1 MNAASVRKSG
11 IYALI
16 DRRAASINPVDA
28 TALGIKTCGATRSP
42 LVDAVDPHA
51 PGQIQR
57 LEDADG
63 TTVVLGELEQL
74 ADLAARLGMPPDA
87 PPARIARSA
96 LAAFGAQLP
105 AELIGEWSL
114 LHHDRG
120 GRLTLVQSAARRD
133 PILYVARGDRIA
145 IAPDIYRLA
154 AIPWI
159 GGELDPIGLLGKVG
173 RPAARAQAGDRTML
187 ARVRQL
193 LPGETVTIT
202 PGGGIHRAR
211 ASLFDTAP
219 EWRGTLADAA
229 FEAEAMLLQILGE
242 RTARS
247 PRMAG
252 LLSGG
257 LDSSLL
263 AWAAAEAGGGMARPV
278 FVTSVAPPGSGLADE
293 ANEARLV
300 ADHLGCEWVPVFPAE
315 DADPYRPPEAVMRGD
330 VGPPISNRHELTVV
344 MQAAA
349 QAAGAT
355 SLFNG
360 TFGESTFTVRTGQK
374 PRTGWLRSLAGR
386 TRRWLHAPDSTFATT
401 PFHVRVAPHRLAEVA
416 DPFRAPAPY
425 DPLSEPRRDGRL
437 GYLLGGRKGLWLANE
452 FCPGALRTAY
462 PYRDM
467 RLLRLFAGFP
477 RAVLAETGGDRE
489 PARLILQ
496 DRLPDAIRLRR
507 SGRPASPGHL
517 EQLRRHAPAARGRIA
532 VFRAA
537 GVDDWLDLDWLDTAL
552 AEMAARTVADPF
564 VANEVQLTAMTA
576 EFLTWWNSTF

>member
-1 MNAASVRKSG
+1 MTAASVRKSG

-16 DRRAASINPVDA
+16 DRRGAPINPANA
-28 TALGIKTCGATRSP
+28 TALGIETSGETRSP
-42 LVDAVDPHA
+42 LIDAVDPHA
-51 PGQIQR
+51 PDQIQR
-57 LEDADG
+57 LDDADG
-63 TTVVLGELEQL
+63 TTVVLGELERL
-74 ADLAARLGMPPDA
+74 ADLAARLGLAPGA

-96 LAAFGAQLP
+96 LARFGAQLP

-133 PILYVARGDRIA
+133 PILYGVQGDRIA
-145 IAPDIYRLA
+145 VAPDLYRLA
-154 AIPWI
+154 GISWI
-159 GGELDPIGLLGKVG
+159 GGTLDPVGLLGKVG
-173 RPAARAQAGDRTML
+173 RPAARAQADDRTML
-187 ARVRQL
+187 ARLRQL
-193 LPGETVTIT
+193 LPGETVSIT

-211 ASLFDTAP
+211 ASLFDTVP
-219 EWRGTLADAA
+219 EWRGSLADAA

-263 AWAAAEAGGGMARPV
+263 AWAAAEAGGSRARPV

-293 ANEARLV
+293 ATEARLV
-300 ADHLGCEWVPVFPAE
+300 ADHLGCEWAPVFPPD
-315 DADPYRPPEAVMRGD
+315 DADPYRPIEAVMRGD

-355 SLFNG
+355 ALFNG
-360 TFGESTFTVRTGQK
+360 TYGESTFTVRSGHR
-374 PRTGWLRSLAGR
+374 PRTGFLRTLAGR
-386 TRRWLHAPDSTFATT
+386 TRRWLKAPGPTLATA

-416 DPFRAPAPY
+416 DPFRAPAPC
-425 DPLSEPRRDGRL
+425 DPLDEPRKDGRL
-437 GYLLGGRKGLWLANE
+437 GYLSGARKGLWLANE

-517 EQLRRHAPAARGRIA
+517 ARLQRHASAARERIPA
-532 VFRAA
+532 FRAA
-537 GVDDWLDLDWLDTAL
+537 GVDDWLDLEWLDTAL
-552 AEMAARTVADPF
+552 AAMAARAVADPS

-576 EFLTWWNSTF
+576 EFLTWWRSTF